1 MLILARQ
8 QNERIVMPTV
18 PATIEVVAVKPNG
31 VRLGIDA
38 PPEVTV
44 LREEVLR
51 RGDLTPRTLLAL
63 SEADAEARLGRIKH
77 LLGHRLKAVALGLD
91 VVRKQ
96 LASTEDSELIEL
108 LQRMESEVRRL
119 DRQLHALL
127 SVSVPPAGDIRADP
141 PCAVVEAGDGLSI

>member
-18 PATIEVVAVKPNG
+18 PATIEVVAVKSNG

-51 RGDLTPRTLLAL
+51 RGDLTPGNLLAL
-63 SEADAEARLGRIKH
+63 TEADAEMRLNRIKH

-91 VVRKQ
+91 LARKQ
-96 LASTEDSELIEL
+96 LANTEDSELATL
-108 LQRMESEVRRL
+108 LERMEAEVRRL
-119 DRQLHALL
+119 NRQLRALL
-127 SVSVPPAGDIRADP
+127 SGSALPPAEIAADP
-141 PCAVVEAGDGLSI
+141 PCAVVEASDGFSI

>member
-18 PATIEVVAVKPNG
+18 PATIEVVAVKSNG

-51 RGDLTPRTLLAL
+51 RGDLTPGNLLAL
-63 SEADAEARLGRIKH
+63 TEADAEMRLNRIKH

-91 VVRKQ
+91 LARKQ
-96 LASTEDSELIEL
+96 VTNTEDSELSAL
-108 LQRMESEVRRL
+108 LQRMESEVHRL
-119 DRQLHALL
+119 NRQLRALL
-127 SVSVPPAGDIRADP
+127 SGSAPPPAEIVADP
-141 PCAVVEAGDGLSI
+141 PCAVVEASDEFSI